1 MQHDERYRKQILVPE
16 FGPAGQAALSGS
28 SIAIVGC
35 GALGSAQAM
44 LLARAGA
51 GHLILID
58 RDIVEESNLH
68 RQILYTEADAT
79 ACRPKAAAAAG
90 HLAAVNS
97 RIRIT
102 AHAAD
107 LDPARADELLG
118 QSDIIIDASDNYE
131 TRFLINDWAVAHNR
145 PWIYGGVLAT
155 GGMTATII
163 PGETACLACIQSEA
177 PPAGTSPT
185 CDTAGILPPVVHAIA
200 AIQAMEAIKLA
211 AGRHESV
218 LRGLKILDLWQ
229 GTSSRIPVSRAQDC
243 PCCVQHR
250 YRWLEAVSGSRA
262 IRICGQNSV
271 HISPAKGSPP
281 PDLEALASRLAASAG
296 RVDCDQWS
304 LHFVREETDLVVF
317 RDGRILVRGVRE
329 TADARTIAAKWLGL

>member
-102 AHAAD
+102 AAFGSLIHKQQAHRLLLYPD
-107 LDPARADELLG
+107 NLQRSFRNGELDIRMVQLEPAK
-118 QSDIIIDASDNYE
+118 Y
-131 TRFLINDWAVAHNR
+131 
-145 PWIYGGVLAT
+145 
-155 GGMTATII
+155 
-163 PGETACLACIQSEA
+163 
-177 PPAGTSPT
+177 
-185 CDTAGILPPVVHAIA
+185 
-200 AIQAMEAIKLA
+200 
-211 AGRHESV
+211 SV
-218 LRGLKILDLWQ
+218 L
-229 GTSSRIPVSRAQDC
+229 
-243 PCCVQHR
+243 VQQ
-250 YRWLEAVSGSRA
+250 LMV
-262 IRICGQNSV
+262 
-271 HISPAKGSPP
+271 
-281 PDLEALASRLAASAG
+281 
-296 RVDCDQWS
+296 
-304 LHFVREETDLVVF
+304 
-317 RDGRILVRGVRE
+317 
-329 TADARTIAAKWLGL
+329 

>member
-16 FGPAGQAALSGS
+16 FGPAGQTALSGS

-58 RDIVEESNLH
+58 RDIVEEGNLH
-68 RQILYTEADAT
+68 RQILYTEADAA
-79 ACRPKAAAAAG
+79 ACRPKAAAAAS

-97 RIRIT
+97 RIRIS

-177 PPAGTSPT
+177 PPPGTSPT

-218 LRGLKILDLWQ
+218 LRGLQILDLWQ
-229 GTSSRIPVSRAQDC
+229 GTSSRIPVSRAGDC

-250 YRWLEAVSGSRA
+250 YRWLEAASGSRA
-262 IRICGQNSV
+262 IRVCGQNSV
-271 HISPAKGSPP
+271 HISPAKDSAP

-296 RVDCDQWS
+296 RVECDQWS

-317 RDGRILVRGVRE
+317 RDGRILVRGVSE